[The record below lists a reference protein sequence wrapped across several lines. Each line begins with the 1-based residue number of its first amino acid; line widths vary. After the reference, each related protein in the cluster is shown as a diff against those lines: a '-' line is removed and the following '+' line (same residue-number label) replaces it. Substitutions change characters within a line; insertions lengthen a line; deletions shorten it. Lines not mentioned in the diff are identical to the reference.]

1 MLARF
6 CGVQRKYSCLRPK
19 TTTAIACRTGSCVA
33 TQASGWIAFLGVFRS
48 HNMAGG
54 RSRRFAGLVGFGPKT
69 GCFVVKKRN
78 ETPET
83 PETLGTPE
91 TLSVDVRIVVL

>member
-1 MLARF
+1 M
-6 CGVQRKYSCLRPK
+6 
-19 TTTAIACRTGSCVA
+19 A
-33 TQASGWIAFLGVFRS
+33 TQASGWIAFLGVVRC
-48 HNMAGG
+48 HDMAGG
-54 RSRRFAGLVGFGPKT
+54 RLYRFAGLVRIWTKT
-69 GCFVVKKRN
+69 GLFLVQKRN